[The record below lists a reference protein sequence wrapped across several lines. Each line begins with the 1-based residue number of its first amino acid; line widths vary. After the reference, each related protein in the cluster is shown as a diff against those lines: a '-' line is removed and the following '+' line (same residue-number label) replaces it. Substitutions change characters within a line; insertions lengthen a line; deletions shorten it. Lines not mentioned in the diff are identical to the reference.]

1 MRTPPR
7 DNLSE
12 DIRKNGLRTS
22 HTLSGLHM
30 HCSSTILRP
39 VSSTHIVLAWGSS
52 VYSKGC
58 LVARKIVRWYLFYTR
73 DSIDSIGFPG
83 AAPIEEGEGGGGERL
98 IKDLKR
104 KANSLSRGTRQAS
117 ALGLEG
123 RPPPHENC
131 SARYD

>member
-1 MRTPPR
+1 MRIET
-7 DNLSE
+7 
-12 DIRKNGLRTS
+12 RKRVQRG
-22 HTLSGLHM
+22 
-30 HCSSTILRP
+30 
-39 VSSTHIVLAWGSS
+39 
-52 VYSKGC
+52 
-58 LVARKIVRWYLFYTR
+58 
-73 DSIDSIGFPG
+73 
-83 AAPIEEGEGGGGERL
+83 EEGGGGERL